1 MATLAAAIKM
11 AAVVAARA
19 QLSTEVSLH
28 RLHLPPPAVEWVLSV
43 LRAMLANEDSGVDSG
58 TQDCL
63 KASHTHA
70 WVQVQVVVRQDLS
83 RHTQMEMVKW
93 GHHHA

>member
-1 MATLAAAIKM
+1 M

-43 LRAMLANEDSGVDSG
+43 LRAMLANQDSGDPSG
-58 TQDCL
+58 ERRETAD
-63 KASHTHA
+63 SHTHA
-70 WVQVQVVVRQDLS
+70 WVHLVVVRQDLS
-83 RHTQMEMVKW
+83 RLAHTNVNEN
-93 GHHHA
+93 GNHA

>member
-28 RLHLPPPAVEWVLSV
+28 RLHLPPPAGEWVLSV
-43 LRAMLANEDSGVDSG
+43 LRAMLANQDSGG
-58 TQDCL
+58 F
-63 KASHTHA
+63 
-70 WVQVQVVVRQDLS
+70 R
-83 RHTQMEMVKW
+83 
-93 GHHHA
+93 

>member
-43 LRAMLANEDSGVDSG
+43 LRAMLANQDSGDPSG
-58 TQDCL
+58 ERRETAD
-63 KASHTHA
+63 SHTHT
-70 WVQVQVVVRQDLS
+70 RMGPGGGSS
-83 RHTQMEMVKW
+83 RLVKTCTHKW
-93 GHHHA
+93 KW